1 MVLCR
6 MFNNKL
12 KLHLF
17 VRALSSAHCA
27 FSGALQ
33 LINNNYGNNQPTI
46 HKK

>member
-1 MVLCR
+1 MLLYK

-12 KLHLF
+12 KLYLF

-27 FSGALQ
+27 FGGALQ

-46 HKK
+46 HNK